1 MKRALVFFL
10 LAAPAFAQNKL
21 TDTALVPACGP
32 DNSKFEVQTA
42 KAQNVSM
49 QPDAGKD
56 LVVFIE
62 DDSEFASH
70 PAPPTRAGLDGSWMG
85 ATHGNSFLSFSIDP
99 GEHHLCASWQTSV
112 ILGRGHKTAAAHFTA
127 EAGNVYYFRV
137 KNTWARDVGAA
148 GIALNPLD
156 SDEGQLLTNKYSL
169 STSHPKK

>member
-21 TDTALVPACGP
+21 ADTALVPACGP

-42 KAQNVSM
+42 KSQNVST
-49 QPDAGKD
+49 QPDTGKA

-62 DDSEFASH
+62 DDSQFASR
-70 PAPPTRAGLDGSWMG
+70 PTPTTRAGLDGSWIG
-85 ATHGNSFLSFSIDP
+85 ATHGNSFLSFSVDP

-137 KNTWARDVGAA
+137 KNTWTRD
-148 GIALNPLD
+148 
-156 SDEGQLLTNKYSL
+156 
-169 STSHPKK
+169 